1 VATRDFFFSLEFS
14 SQGAPAALL
23 EELVAKLL
31 EHVGSSERA
40 IPELAGALQKAVD
53 NSAGAGQRRCD
64 IQFKAHG
71 ATLEIVVAANGGRIW
86 QTSRNIP
93 S

>member
-23 EELVAKLL
+23 EELVAQLL
-31 EHVGSSERA
+31 AHVGSEDRT
-40 IPELAGALQKAVD
+40 IPELTEALQKAVD
-53 NSAGAGQRRCD
+53 TSAAAGQRRCD
-64 IQFKAHG
+64 IQIRAHG
-71 ATLEIVVAANGGRIW
+71 GTLEIVVAANGGRIW
-86 QTSRNIP
+86 QTSRAIP

>member
-23 EELVAKLL
+23 EELVAQLL
-31 EHVGSSERA
+31 AHVGCEERA
-40 IPELAGALQKAVD
+40 IPELADALRKAVD
-53 NSAGAGQRRCD
+53 TSEAAGQRRCD
-64 IQFKAHG
+64 VQVRAHG
-71 ATLEIVVAANGGRIW
+71 GTLDIVVVANGGRIW
-86 QTSRNIP
+86 QTSRAIV